1 MRHGDAERCSATGE
15 EVVIQPKTTKI
26 FKGHTISHML
36 EFNYFMFFFVIY
48 DIYELLYSEKTNMNY
63 FMNFVP
69 KFTSKVSEKNS
80 P

>member
-1 MRHGDAERCSATGE
+1 M
-15 EVVIQPKTTKI
+15 VIQPKTTKI
-26 FKGHTISHML
+26 FKGQTISHML
-36 EFNYFMFFFVIY
+36 EFNYFMFFLSFMTFMSCCIAK
-48 DIYELLYSEKTNMNY
+48 KTNMNY